1 MKTAP
6 VLLVA
11 LTLVA
16 SPAHAQIGSLLKGA
30 QRVQQLRDI
39 QMSAEEERQLGELVS
54 TRVREKYGVVQ
65 DADVHRYVTL
75 VGAVLTA
82 RSSRP
87 DLAWQVIVLDTD
99 AVNAF
104 ATPGGYVHVT
114 RGALALMKNEAELA
128 GVLGHEI
135 AHVAEKHTIKAIQ
148 KSKAV
153 QMGANET
160 LAGNTALLQR
170 LADKTFELVLAGFG
184 RAEELEADRVGVGLA
199 SGAGYAPGGLS
210 TFLRSLTERNKDAT
224 EKRGLFASH
233 PQMTERLQ
241 EIDKRIEAEKLSG
254 GAVLEERFRKF
265 ISYTPTPQ
273 SQIAVVEAGSAGLA
287 GGGGGSSPPP
297 ANSEG
302 AAAGGSAPAEDSKA
316 EEPKKKRGF
325 GLGGLLRPGRE
336 EKKSAQ
342 VVGSGGARG
351 VDPEVDARGGSNP
364 AVVAVTLTPADI
376 EAFKKEGNLK

>member
-1 MKTAP
+1 MKTAS

-11 LTLVA
+11 FTLFA

-30 QRVQQLRDI
+30 QKVQQLRDI
-39 QMSAEEERQLGELVS
+39 QMNADEERQLGELVS
-54 TRVREKYGVVQ
+54 LRVREKYGVVQ
-65 DADVHRYVTL
+65 DADVHRYIAL
-75 VGAVLTA
+75 VGSVLTA

-87 DLAWQVIVLDTD
+87 DLAWQFIVLDTD

-148 KSKAV
+148 KNKAV

-184 RAEELEADRVGVGLA
+184 RAEELEADRVGVALA
-199 SGAGYAPGGLS
+199 SGAGYAPGGL
-210 TFLRSLTERNKDAT
+210 TAFLKSLTERNKTAT

-241 EIDKRIEAEKLSG
+241 EIEKRIETEKLSG

-273 SQIAVVEAGSAGLA
+273 SEIAVVEAGSAGLA

-297 ANSEG
+297 ASSES
-302 AAAGGSAPAEDSKA
+302 AAGGSAPPAESKA

-364 AVVAVTLTPADI
+364 AVVAVKLTPADI